1 VADQNIAG
9 GDAGGETMPPPLTGG
24 NQGKTSRRKPRQ
36 NGSKFMIVPGT
47 RIEKGYP
54 LTRDELWLL
63 GSLGIGA
70 TTAFAGASGLIGY
83 YFNVGM
89 NLALSQ
95 GVPEKMIAYY
105 ESSRQWSLIG
115 AVALCILGLILAAGS
130 GLKVFSII
138 RRTTHDE

>member
-1 VADQNIAG
+1 
-9 GDAGGETMPPPLTGG
+9 
-24 NQGKTSRRKPRQ
+24 
-36 NGSKFMIVPGT
+36 
-47 RIEKGYP
+47 
-54 LTRDELWLL
+54 LL

-95 GVPEKMIAYY
+95 GAPEKMIAYY

-115 AVALCILGLILAAGS
+115 AVVLCVLGLILAAGS